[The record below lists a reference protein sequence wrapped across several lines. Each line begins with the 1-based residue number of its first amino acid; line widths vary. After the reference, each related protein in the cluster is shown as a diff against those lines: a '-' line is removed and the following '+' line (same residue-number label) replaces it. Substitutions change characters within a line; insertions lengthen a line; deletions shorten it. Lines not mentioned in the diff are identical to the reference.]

1 MAAVLNEPVLALA
14 GLVALLLVIAL
25 VWASSRRPYVREIER
40 LKDELHGILAAG
52 TNDARLPVHGGIGT
66 FVDISASINR
76 LLDRGEEVAVRQE
89 TETPPPM
96 PQPDVLFETLANT
109 LPEIALVHTNTIM
122 FANRAAGELFG
133 LDSASLEGK
142 QITDLLRPAYRALV
156 RKVIGAGA
164 SANELLAPIEVQL
177 ISTDDRPL
185 WVELHSRR
193 IEFHGAPALLT
204 VAKDISHRKSLEA
217 SLGRGKLQARITL
230 ESIGEG
236 VITTDRN
243 GTIDYMN
250 EAAEQLIGSSRSVA
264 IGKRLPDLIGL
275 VDELDRSSLGDPVA
289 KCLSERRRINLG
301 RRALLLSKQADREFS
316 TELTASPIRSSD
328 GQVAGCVV
336 IFHDV
341 TEMRGLTREMSYQA
355 SHDALTGL
363 VNRVEF
369 ERRLDAA
376 LDSARGE
383 GVSHV
388 VSYLDLDR
396 FKLVND
402 SCGHIAGD
410 NLLREIGALL
420 KQRVRDSDTVARVGG
435 DEFAM
440 LLAGCPLDKA
450 RQIADDVCQTIAD
463 YHFAW
468 QDHRFDIGVSV
479 GLVEVTK
486 DSGSAEGVLSA
497 ADSACYVAKQQGR
510 SRVHVYS
517 TRDEVLARERGEIQW
532 LQRLQAALKENR
544 FELYVQPIIAVGTRG
559 QTGPAAEVLL
569 RMRDDSGKSI
579 LPAQFLASAE
589 RYQLMSHIDRWVVQA
604 ALTAM
609 AGGTPHVPAGRTCS
623 INLSAQTLGDE
634 DFLEFVV
641 DVLDHTGVSPE
652 KVCFEVPETAVINHM
667 DHAQRFIDV
676 LHGMGC
682 RFALDDFGSGIGSFS
697 HLKHLSLDYLKID
710 GMYTRDLEHDSV
722 NREMVT
728 AMIKLA
734 RTLDFQVVA
743 EQVEDP
749 ESFEALRG
757 LGVDFVQGFVVER
770 PRPLQAVH

>member
-1 MAAVLNEPVLALA
+1 M
-14 GLVALLLVIAL
+14 
-25 VWASSRRPYVREIER
+25 
-40 LKDELHGILAAG
+40 
-52 TNDARLPVHGGIGT
+52 
-66 FVDISASINR
+66 
-76 LLDRGEEVAVRQE
+76 
-89 TETPPPM
+89 
-96 PQPDVLFETLANT
+96 
-109 LPEIALVHTNTIM
+109 
-122 FANRAAGELFG
+122 
-133 LDSASLEGK
+133 
-142 QITDLLRPAYRALV
+142 
-156 RKVIGAGA
+156 
-164 SANELLAPIEVQL
+164 
-177 ISTDDRPL
+177 
-185 WVELHSRR
+185 
-193 IEFHGAPALLT
+193 
-204 VAKDISHRKSLEA
+204 
-217 SLGRGKLQARITL
+217 
-230 ESIGEG
+230 
-236 VITTDRN
+236 
-243 GTIDYMN
+243 
-250 EAAEQLIGSSRSVA
+250 
-264 IGKRLPDLIGL
+264 
-275 VDELDRSSLGDPVA
+275 
-289 KCLSERRRINLG
+289 
-301 RRALLLSKQADREFS
+301 
-316 TELTASPIRSSD
+316 
-328 GQVAGCVV
+328 
-336 IFHDV
+336 
-341 TEMRGLTREMSYQA
+341 
-355 SHDALTGL
+355 
-363 VNRVEF
+363 
-369 ERRLDAA
+369 
-376 LDSARGE
+376 
-383 GVSHV
+383 
-388 VSYLDLDR
+388 
-396 FKLVND
+396 
-402 SCGHIAGD
+402 
-410 NLLREIGALL
+410 
-420 KQRVRDSDTVARVGG
+420 
-435 DEFAM
+435 
-440 LLAGCPLDKA
+440 
-450 RQIADDVCQTIAD
+450 
-463 YHFAW
+463 
-468 QDHRFDIGVSV
+468 
-479 GLVEVTK
+479 
-486 DSGSAEGVLSA
+486 
-497 ADSACYVAKQQGR
+497 
-510 SRVHVYS
+510 HVYS